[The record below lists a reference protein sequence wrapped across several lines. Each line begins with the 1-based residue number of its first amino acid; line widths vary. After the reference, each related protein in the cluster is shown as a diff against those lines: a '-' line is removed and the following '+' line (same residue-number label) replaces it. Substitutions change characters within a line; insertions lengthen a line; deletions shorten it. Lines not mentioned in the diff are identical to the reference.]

1 MTTDT
6 TQPAAAPETE
16 APSAADAIAAMM
28 RDLVKAPSAPK
39 PPAPPKPPAA
49 PKAAAKPKAK
59 AAPAKPKPKVAKAP
73 KPAKPAASKAK
84 PKAAA
89 KPAPVKPNPKP
100 QPAKKAKPAAK
111 PKAAAPKRTP
121 SGRTYISSA
130 EPHPDSYK
138 GKAFAIF
145 DAGRKKHGDAIKPA
159 DVRDKLDALGFSR
172 AHAAVCMTHWR
183 YVRGIKLDK
192 AKGKR

>member
-1 MTTDT
+1 MPVKKKT
-6 TQPAAAPETE
+6 AAP
-16 APSAADAIAAMM
+16 A
-28 RDLVKAPSAPK
+28 
-39 PPAPPKPPAA
+39 
-49 PKAAAKPKAK
+49 AK
-59 AAPAKPKPKVAKAP
+59 AAKSKT
-73 KPAKPAASKAK
+73 PAKPA
-84 PKAAA
+84 P
-89 KPAPVKPNPKP
+89 
-100 QPAKKAKPAAK
+100 KAKPAAK
-111 PKAAAPKRTP
+111 PKAAAPKRAP
-121 SGRTYISSA
+121 SGRAYISSA

-183 YVRGIKLDK
+183 YVRGIELDK